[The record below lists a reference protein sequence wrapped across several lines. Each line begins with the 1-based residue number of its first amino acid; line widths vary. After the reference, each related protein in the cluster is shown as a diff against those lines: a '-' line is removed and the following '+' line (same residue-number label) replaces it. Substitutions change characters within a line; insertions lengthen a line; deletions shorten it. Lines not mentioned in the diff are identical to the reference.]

1 MTRRCAGGVAAL
13 LTVAGLFA
21 TAGCHDPAVE
31 TVRLRLSS
39 PFAFDASTVQNVRI
53 AVVSQPKQTC
63 LRAAGTQVCGE
74 LSSVDAAINAEGYV
88 TQSQIERGS
97 GATATFKEL
106 PEGRTCFIADAYN
119 GSGVIVAN
127 GCAEVD
133 LRLDFQRIEIAL
145 ASTP

>member
-1 MTRRCAGGVAAL
+1 MIRPCAKGIAAL
-13 LTVAGLFA
+13 LAVAGLFA

-39 PFAFDASTVQNVRI
+39 PFAFDASAVQNVRI

-74 LSSVDAAINAEGYV
+74 LSSVELAINADGYV
-88 TQSQIERGS
+88 TQSQIERGN
-97 GATATFKEL
+97 GATATFKDL
-106 PEGRTCFIADAYN
+106 PEGRTCFVADAYD
-119 GSGVIVAN
+119 GTGTIVAN

-133 LRLDFQRIEIAL
+133 LRLDFQLIEIAL
-145 ASTP
+145 ASSP